1 MNSLD
6 TIARTSAQ
14 AVHESVAEVPVPIGA
29 AGAAASAAA
38 SFRVAGYALAG
49 AAAGVAVV
57 AALIVSAPT
66 EDAATPPSTVAVST
80 TVVSVT
86 STVPTPSEVPVAPVA
101 PIPDSPS
108 QASPPATT
116 PVVVPDTTPPV
127 LEVTSPLDNAH
138 VETKVVTFAGI
149 TEPGATVTASGK
161 FDAFVDADGR
171 WEIDLVVSAGANG
184 VVFSAKDEAGNEST
198 VRMTVHH
205 DAAEEP
211 GGEEPKEPTTT
222 TTKAVWEFWATQ
234 RFGNCSE
241 PVPYDVF
248 SGQAKPG
255 SMVTI
260 SSEFGGGTVE
270 AGPEGA
276 WSLKVH
282 FPEAPY
288 NVPFVV
294 KVKDAFGSKKTFEF
308 VSYYDG

>member
-1 MNSLD
+1 VNSLD
-6 TIARTSAQ
+6 TIARTSVL
-14 AVHESVAEVPVPIGA
+14 AVHESVARVPVPIGA

-66 EDAATPPSTVAVST
+66 EDAATPTSTVAIST
-80 TVVSVT
+80 TIASVT
-86 STVPTPSEVPVAPVA
+86 STVPPPSEVPIPPVA
-101 PIPDSPS
+101 PITDTPPEVP
-108 QASPPATT
+108 QAQTKPE
-116 PVVVPDTTPPV
+116 VVEDTTPPV
-127 LEVTSPLDNAH
+127 LEVTTPADNEH
-138 VETKVVTFAGI
+138 VGLKIVTFAGI

-161 FDAFVDADGR
+161 FSAAVDTDGR
-171 WEIDLVVSAGANG
+171 WEIDLVVAAGANG
-184 VVFSAKDEAGNEST
+184 VVFSAKDDAGNET
-198 VRMTVHH
+198 TIRMTVHL

-222 TTKAVWEFWATQ
+222 TTETVWEFAATQ
-234 RFGNCSE
+234 KFGNCSE
-241 PVPYDVF
+241 PIPYDVF

-255 SMVTI
+255 TAVTM
-260 SSEFGGGTVE
+260 SSSYGGGTVE
-270 AGPEGA
+270 AGPEGV

-294 KVKDAFGSKKTFEF
+294 TVTDAFGATRTFEF
-308 VSYYDG
+308 VSYFEA